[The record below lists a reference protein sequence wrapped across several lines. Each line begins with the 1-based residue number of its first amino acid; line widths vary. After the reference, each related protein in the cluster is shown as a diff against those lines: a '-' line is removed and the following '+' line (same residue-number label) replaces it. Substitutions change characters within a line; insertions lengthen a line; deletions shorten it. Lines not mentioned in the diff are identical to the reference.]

1 MKKAKFALPRKKLD
15 SNAWGEYDKRV
26 RKENDVEMEE
36 KVRLTYLYDFY
47 GELLNERQQRLLEQH
62 LFEDLSFSEIA
73 EREDLTR
80 QGVFDLVSR
89 SEKKLLAYEEKLKLF
104 EKFQSA
110 KEKLEAIVHASDDP
124 QIKALAQEIM
134 DSF

>member
-1 MKKAKFALPRKKLD
+1 
-15 SNAWGEYDKRV
+15 
-26 RKENDVEMEE
+26 MEE
-36 KVRLTYLYDFY
+36 KVRLAYLYDFY

-73 EREDLTR
+73 EREGLTR

-89 SEKKLLAYEEKLKLF
+89 SEKKLLGYEEKLRLF

-110 KEKLEAIVHASDDP
+110 KEKLETILRSSEDP

>member
-1 MKKAKFALPRKKLD
+1 
-15 SNAWGEYDKRV
+15 
-26 RKENDVEMEE
+26 MEE

-89 SEKKLLAYEEKLKLF
+89 SEKKLLTYEEKLRLF
-104 EKFQSA
+104 EKFQAA
-110 KEKLEAIVHASDDP
+110 KEKLEAIASASEDP
-124 QIKALAQEIM
+124 KIRALAQEIM